1 MTHENQFTPRAEEA
15 LRLAQEAAE
24 EMGHGYVGCEHI
36 LLGLMREEDGI
47 AHRVMQE
54 YGMTEDMIC
63 TVLERS
69 VGKGLSGAAPS
80 QGLTPRAKSA
90 VELAVSEAMRMGAG
104 YIGTEHLLMGLLREG
119 NNMAIRVLDTVGI
132 DPKKMY
138 SSVVQKINEGPRA
151 AANGSMPVSHREESK
166 KAKTLAEFTRD
177 LTEAA
182 RQGKLDPVIGREKE
196 IQRVIQILS
205 RRTKNNPVLIGEP
218 GVGKTAIAEG
228 LAERIA
234 SGDVPEELLDKKIL
248 SLDLSGMVA
257 GTKYRGEFEE
267 RIKNTLAEVKKA
279 GNVILFID
287 ELHTIVGAGS
297 AEGAVDAANI
307 IKPALGRGE
316 IRVIGATTLNEYRKY
331 IEKDAALER
340 RFQPVTVGEPTPEAT
355 LEILKGLRDKYEAHH
370 KLTIT
375 DEALEAAVQLSKR
388 YIGDRFL
395 PDKAIDLMDEAA
407 SQVRMTAEASSPDL
421 KALEEKITAL
431 HREKTEAV
439 AAQDFEKAAQLR
451 DIEKNYQEQVEIERD
466 NWRKQLAQNRGNVTA
481 DDVAKVVAGWTGIP
495 VTRLTE
501 DESMRLLKLEEKLH
515 QRVVGQDEAVNAVA
529 KAIRRSRVGL
539 KDPKR
544 PIGSFLFLGP
554 TGVGKTEL
562 CKTLAEAMFG
572 DENAM
577 VRIDMSEYMEK
588 HTVSRLVGSPPGYV
602 GHEEGGQ
609 LTEKVRRKPY
619 SVVLFDEIEKAH
631 EDVWNILL
639 QILEDGI
646 VTDSQGRK
654 VDFKNTI
661 IVMTSNVGA
670 KNITADAARLGFDG
684 SEKGEK
690 ESEEVRFDRIRD
702 AVMADLKRTFRP
714 EFLNRIDEIIV
725 FRQLTEDNIRQ
736 IARRMLDVTGARMAQ
751 QGITLAAD
759 DDAVAELARD
769 GFDPQYGARPLRRA
783 IQSMVEDAV
792 AEKMLEGQLK
802 SGDTA
807 HVRLRDGK
815 VVIESEAAPAAEA
828 PAETPK
834 TPAEK

>member
-1 MTHENQFTPRAEEA
+1 MSENKFTPRAEEA
-15 LRLAQEAAE
+15 LRLSQEAAE
-24 EMGHGYVGCEHI
+24 EMGHGYVGSEHL
-36 LLGLMREEDGI
+36 LLGLIREEEGI
-47 AHRVMQE
+47 AHRVLSE
-54 YGMTEDMIC
+54 YGVTDEMVCD
-63 TVLERS
+63 VLQRS
-69 VGKGLSGAAPS
+69 VGKGLSGTAPS
-80 QGLTPRAKSA
+80 QGLTPRAKSV
-90 VELAVSEAMRMGAG
+90 VELAVSEAARMGSS
-104 YIGTEHLLMGLLREG
+104 YIGTEHLLMGILREG
-119 NNMAIRVLDTVGI
+119 GNMALRILRTMGVDS
-132 DPKKMY
+132 KKMY
-138 SSVVQKINEGPRA
+138 SSIVQKLNDTPHTVTSGA
-151 AANGSMPVSHREESK
+151 STANRESDK
-166 KAKTLAEFTRD
+166 KNKTLAEFTRD

-182 RQGKLDPVIGREKE
+182 RAGKLDPVIGREKE

-355 LEILKGLRDKYEAHH
+355 LEILKGLRDKYESHH

-725 FRQLTEDNIRQ
+725 FRQLTEENIRQ
-736 IARRMLDVTGARMAQ
+736 IARRMLDITGARMAQ

-828 PAETPK
+828 PAETSK

>member
-24 EMGHGYVGCEHI
+24 EMGHGYVGTEHI

-47 AHRVMQE
+47 AHRVMRE

-104 YIGTEHLLMGLLREG
+104 YIGTEHLLLGLLREG
-119 NNMAIRVLDTVGI
+119 SNMAIRVLDTVGI

-151 AANGSMPVSHREESK
+151 AANNNMPVSHREEGK
-166 KAKTLAEFTRD
+166 KGKTLAEFSRG
-177 LTEAA
+177 LTESA

-228 LAERIA
+228 LAQRIA
-234 SGDVPEELLDKKIL
+234 AADVPEELLDKRVL

-257 GTKYRGEFEE
+257 GTKYRGEFED
-267 RIKNTLAEVKKA
+267 RIKKTIDEVKKA

-307 IKPALGRGE
+307 LKPALSRGE
-316 IRVIGATTLNEYRKY
+316 IRVVGATTLNEYRKY

-340 RFQPVTVGEPTPEAT
+340 RFQPVTVGEPTAEAT
-355 LEILKGLRDKYEAHH
+355 IEILKGLRDKYEAHH

-375 DEALEAAVQLSKR
+375 DEAIESAVRLSVR
-388 YIGDRFL
+388 YINDRFL

-407 SQVRMTAEASSPDL
+407 SRVRMDAESASPEL
-421 KALEEKITAL
+421 KSLEEKIAAL
-431 HREKTEAV
+431 RREKAEV
-439 AAQDFEKAAQLR
+439 IAAQDYERAAQLR
-451 DIEKNYQEQVEIERD
+451 DIEQNYVEQVEIERE
-466 NWRKQLAQNRGNVTA
+466 NWRKNLAVNRGTVGEE
-481 DDVAKVVAGWTGIP
+481 DIAKVVAGWTGIP

-501 DESMRLLKLEEKLH
+501 DESQRMLKLEEVLH
-515 QRVVGQDEAVNAVA
+515 KRVVGQEEAVTAVA

-562 CKTLAEAMFG
+562 CKALAEAMFG
-572 DENAM
+572 NEGDM
-577 VRIDMSEYMEK
+577 IRIDMSEYMEK

-646 VTDSQGRK
+646 VTDSQGRR

-670 KNITADAARLGFDG
+670 RNITAADKPLGFDG
-684 SEKGEK
+684 READTD
-690 ESEEVRFDRIRD
+690 ESARFERIKQ
-702 AVMADLKRTFRP
+702 AVMEELRRTFKP
-714 EFLNRIDEIIV
+714 EFLNRIDETIV
-725 FRQLTEDNIRQ
+725 FRQLTEEDIRR
-736 IARRMLDVTGARMAQ
+736 IAQRMLEITGKRMAQ
-751 QGITLAAD
+751 QNITLLAD
-759 DDAVAELARD
+759 EEAVATLAKD

-783 IQSMVEDAV
+783 IQNEVEDAV
-792 AEKMLEGQLK
+792 AEQMLEGKLL

-807 HVRLRDGK
+807 RICLRDGK
-815 VVIESEAAPAAEA
+815 VAIEKEVPAPQEA
-828 PAETPK
+828 
-834 TPAEK
+834 

>member
-1 MTHENQFTPRAEEA
+1 MSENKFTPRAEEA
-15 LRLAQEAAE
+15 LRLSQEAAE
-24 EMGHGYVGCEHI
+24 EMGHGYVGSEHL
-36 LLGLMREEDGI
+36 LLGLIREEEGI
-47 AHRVMQE
+47 AHRVLAE
-54 YGMTEDMIC
+54 YGVTDEMVC
-63 TVLERS
+63 GVLQRS

-80 QGLTPRAKSA
+80 QGLTPRAKSV
-90 VELAVSEAMRMGAG
+90 VELAVSESARMGSS
-104 YIGTEHLLMGLLREG
+104 YIGTEHLLMGILREG
-119 NNMAIRVLDTVGI
+119 GNMALRILRTMGV

-138 SSVVQKINEGPRA
+138 SSIVKKLNDTPHTVTSGAA
-151 AANGSMPVSHREESK
+151 AANRESDK
-166 KAKTLAEFTRD
+166 KNKTLAEFTRD

-182 RQGKLDPVIGREKE
+182 RSGKLDPVIGRDKE

-307 IKPALGRGE
+307 IKPALGRDE

-421 KALEEKITAL
+421 KALEEKIAAL
-431 HREKTEAV
+431 HREKSEAV
-439 AAQDFEKAAQLR
+439 TAQDFEKAAQLR
-451 DIEKNYQEQVEIERD
+451 DIEKDYQEQVEIERD
-466 NWRKQLAQNRGNVTA
+466 NWRKQMAQNRGSVTA

-684 SEKGEK
+684 GDKDEK
-690 ESEEVRFDRIRD
+690 ETEEVRFDRIRD

-792 AEKMLEGQLK
+792 AEKMLEGELK

-807 HVRLRDGK
+807 HVRLKDGK
-815 VVIESEAAPAAEA
+815 VVIE
-828 PAETPK
+828 K
-834 TPAEK
+834 

>member
-24 EMGHGYVGCEHI
+24 EMGHGYVGTEHI
-36 LLGLMREEDGI
+36 LLGLMREENGI
-47 AHRVMQE
+47 AHRVMRE

-90 VELAVSEAMRMGAG
+90 VELAVSEAMRMGAAC
-104 YIGTEHLLMGLLREG
+104 IGTEHLLMGLLREG
-119 NNMAIRVLDTVGI
+119 SNMAIRVLETVGI

-151 AANGSMPVSHREESK
+151 AAGGSMPLSHREDGK
-166 KAKTLAEFTRD
+166 KGKTLAEFTRD

-228 LAERIA
+228 LAQRIA
-234 SGDVPEELLDKKIL
+234 AADVPEELLDKRVL

-267 RIKNTLAEVKKA
+267 RIKKTIDEVKKA

-307 IKPALGRGE
+307 LKPALSRGE
-316 IRVIGATTLNEYRKY
+316 IRVVGATTLNEYRKY
-331 IEKDAALER
+331 SEKDAALER
-340 RFQPVTVGEPTPEAT
+340 RFQPVTVAEPTPETAI
-355 LEILKGLRDKYEAHH
+355 EILKGLRDKYEAHH

-375 DEALEAAVQLSKR
+375 DEAIESAVRLSVR
-388 YIGDRFL
+388 YINDRFL

-407 SQVRMTAEASSPDL
+407 SRVRMDAESASPEL
-421 KALEEKITAL
+421 KSLEEKIAAL
-431 HREKTEAV
+431 RKEKAEV
-439 AAQDFEKAAQLR
+439 LAAQDYEKAAQLR
-451 DIEKNYQEQVEIERD
+451 DIEQNYLEQADIERE
-466 NWRKQLAQNRGNVTA
+466 NWRKNLAVNRGTVGEE
-481 DDVAKVVAGWTGIP
+481 DIAKVVAGWTGIP

-501 DESMRLLKLEEKLH
+501 DESQRMLKLEEVLH
-515 QRVVGQDEAVNAVA
+515 QRVVGQDEAVTAVA

-562 CKTLAEAMFG
+562 CKALAEVMFG
-572 DENAM
+572 SENDM
-577 VRIDMSEYMEK
+577 IRIDMSEYMEK

-646 VTDSQGRK
+646 VTDSQGRR

-670 KNITADAARLGFDG
+670 RNITAADKPLGFDG
-684 SEKGEK
+684 RETEADEKA
-690 ESEEVRFDRIRD
+690 RFDRIKQ
-702 AVMADLKRTFRP
+702 AVMEELRRTFKP
-714 EFLNRIDEIIV
+714 EFLNRIDETIV
-725 FRQLTEDNIRQ
+725 FRQLTEEDIRR
-736 IARRMLDVTGARMAQ
+736 IAQRMLEITGKRMAQ
-751 QGITLAAD
+751 QGITLLAD
-759 DDAVAELARD
+759 DEAVTALAKD

-783 IQSMVEDAV
+783 IQNEVEDAV
-792 AEKMLEGQLK
+792 AEQMLEGKLQ

-807 HVRLRDGK
+807 HICLQDGK
-815 VVIESEAAPAAEA
+815 VTIEKAAAPAQEA
-828 PAETPK
+828 PADT
-834 TPAEK
+834 AAV

>member
-24 EMGHGYVGCEHI
+24 EMGHGYVGTEHI

-47 AHRVMQE
+47 AHRVMRE

-90 VELAVSEAMRMGAG
+90 VELAVSEAMRMGAAC
-104 YIGTEHLLMGLLREG
+104 IGTEHLLMGLLREG
-119 NNMAIRVLDTVGI
+119 SNMAIRVLETVGI

-138 SSVVQKINEGPRA
+138 SSIVQKINEGSRA
-151 AANGSMPVSHREESK
+151 AAGGSMPLSHREDGK
-166 KAKTLAEFTRD
+166 KGKTLAEFTRD

-228 LAERIA
+228 LAQRIA
-234 SGDVPEELLDKKIL
+234 AADVPEELLDKRVL

-267 RIKNTLAEVKKA
+267 RIKKTIDEVKKA

-307 IKPALGRGE
+307 LKPALSRGE
-316 IRVIGATTLNEYRKY
+316 IRVVGATTLNEYRKY

-340 RFQPVTVGEPTPEAT
+340 RFQPVTVAEPTPETAI
-355 LEILKGLRDKYEAHH
+355 EILKGLRDKYEAHH
-370 KLTIT
+370 KLAIT
-375 DEALEAAVQLSKR
+375 DEAVEAAVRLSVR
-388 YIGDRFL
+388 YINDRFL

-407 SQVRMTAEASSPDL
+407 SRVRMDAESASPEL
-421 KALEEKITAL
+421 KSLEEKIAAL
-431 HREKTEAV
+431 RKEKAEV
-439 AAQDFEKAAQLR
+439 LAAQDYEKAAQLR
-451 DIEKNYQEQVEIERD
+451 DIEQNYLEQAEIERE
-466 NWRKQLAQNRGNVTA
+466 NWRKNLAVNRGTVGEE
-481 DDVAKVVAGWTGIP
+481 DIAKVVAGWTGIP

-501 DESMRLLKLEEKLH
+501 DESQRMLKLEEVLH
-515 QRVVGQDEAVNAVA
+515 QRVVGQDEAVTAVA

-562 CKTLAEAMFG
+562 CKALAEVMFG
-572 DENAM
+572 SENDM
-577 VRIDMSEYMEK
+577 IRIDMSEYMEK

-646 VTDSQGRK
+646 VTDSQGRR

-670 KNITADAARLGFDG
+670 RNITAADKPLGFDG
-684 SEKGEK
+684 RETEADEKA
-690 ESEEVRFDRIRD
+690 RFDRIKQ
-702 AVMADLKRTFRP
+702 AVMDELRRTFKP
-714 EFLNRIDEIIV
+714 EFLNRIDETIV
-725 FRQLTEDNIRQ
+725 FRQLTEEDIRR
-736 IARRMLDVTGARMAQ
+736 IAQRMLEITGKRMAQ
-751 QGITLAAD
+751 QGITLLAD
-759 DDAVAELARD
+759 DEAVTALAKD

-783 IQSMVEDAV
+783 IQNEVEDAV
-792 AEKMLEGQLK
+792 AEQMLEGKLQ

-807 HVRLRDGK
+807 HICLQDGK
-815 VVIESEAAPAAEA
+815 VAIEKAAASAQEA
-828 PAETPK
+828 PADT
-834 TPAEK
+834 AAV

>member
-24 EMGHGYVGCEHI
+24 EMGHGYVGTEHI

-47 AHRVMQE
+47 AHRVMRE

-90 VELAVSEAMRMGAG
+90 VELAVSEAMRMGAAC
-104 YIGTEHLLMGLLREG
+104 IGTEHLLMGLLREG
-119 NNMAIRVLDTVGI
+119 SNMAIRVLETVGI

-151 AANGSMPVSHREESK
+151 AAGGSMPLSHREDGK
-166 KAKTLAEFTRD
+166 KGKTLAEFTRD

-228 LAERIA
+228 LAQRIA
-234 SGDVPEELLDKKIL
+234 AADVPEELLDKRVL

-267 RIKNTLAEVKKA
+267 RIKKTIDEVKKA

-307 IKPALGRGE
+307 LKPALSRGE
-316 IRVIGATTLNEYRKY
+316 IRVVGATTLNEYRKY

-340 RFQPVTVGEPTPEAT
+340 RFQPVTVAEPTPETAI
-355 LEILKGLRDKYEAHH
+355 EILKGLRDKYEAHH

-375 DEALEAAVQLSKR
+375 DEAIESAVRLSVR
-388 YIGDRFL
+388 YINDRFL

-407 SQVRMTAEASSPDL
+407 SRVRMDAESASPEL
-421 KALEEKITAL
+421 KSLEEKIAAL
-431 HREKTEAV
+431 RKEKAEV
-439 AAQDFEKAAQLR
+439 LAAQDYEKAAQLR
-451 DIEKNYQEQVEIERD
+451 DIEQNYLEQAEIERE
-466 NWRKQLAQNRGNVTA
+466 NWRRNLAVNRGIVGEE
-481 DDVAKVVAGWTGIP
+481 DIAKVVAGWTGIP

-501 DESMRLLKLEEKLH
+501 DESQRMLKLEEVLH
-515 QRVVGQDEAVNAVA
+515 KRVVGQDEAVTAVA

-562 CKTLAEAMFG
+562 CKALAEVMFG
-572 DENAM
+572 SENDM
-577 VRIDMSEYMEK
+577 IRIDMSEYMEK

-646 VTDSQGRK
+646 VTDSQGRR

-670 KNITADAARLGFDG
+670 RNITAADKPLGFDG
-684 SEKGEK
+684 RETEADEKA
-690 ESEEVRFDRIRD
+690 RFDRIKQ
-702 AVMADLKRTFRP
+702 AVMDELRRTFKP
-714 EFLNRIDEIIV
+714 EFLNRIDETIV
-725 FRQLTEDNIRQ
+725 FRQLTEEDIRR
-736 IARRMLDVTGARMAQ
+736 IAQRMLEITGKRMAQ
-751 QGITLAAD
+751 QGITLLAD
-759 DDAVAELARD
+759 DEAVTALAKD

-783 IQSMVEDAV
+783 IQNEVEDAV
-792 AEKMLEGQLK
+792 AEQMLEGKLQ

-807 HVRLRDGK
+807 HICLQDGK
-815 VVIESEAAPAAEA
+815 VAIEKAAASAQEA
-828 PAETPK
+828 PADT
-834 TPAEK
+834 AAV

>member
-24 EMGHGYVGCEHI
+24 EMGHGYVGTEHI

-47 AHRVMQE
+47 AHRVMRE

-90 VELAVSEAMRMGAG
+90 VELAVSEAMRMGAAC
-104 YIGTEHLLMGLLREG
+104 IGTEHLLMGLLREG
-119 NNMAIRVLDTVGI
+119 SNMAIRVLETVGI

-138 SSVVQKINEGPRA
+138 SSIVQKINEGPRA
-151 AANGSMPVSHREESK
+151 AAGGSMPLSHREDGK
-166 KAKTLAEFTRD
+166 KGKTLAEFTRD

-228 LAERIA
+228 LAQRIA
-234 SGDVPEELLDKKIL
+234 AADVPEELLDKQVL

-267 RIKNTLAEVKKA
+267 RIKKTIDEVKKA

-307 IKPALGRGE
+307 LKPALSRGE
-316 IRVIGATTLNEYRKY
+316 IRVVGATTLNEYRKY

-340 RFQPVTVGEPTPEAT
+340 RFQPVTVAEPTPETAI
-355 LEILKGLRDKYEAHH
+355 EILKGLRDKYEAHH

-375 DEALEAAVQLSKR
+375 DEAVEAAVRLSVR
-388 YIGDRFL
+388 YINDRFL

-407 SQVRMTAEASSPDL
+407 SRVRMDAESASPEL
-421 KALEEKITAL
+421 KSLEEKIAAL
-431 HREKTEAV
+431 RKEKAEV
-439 AAQDFEKAAQLR
+439 LAAQDYEKAAQLR
-451 DIEKNYQEQVEIERD
+451 DIEQNYLEQAEIERE
-466 NWRKQLAQNRGNVTA
+466 NWRKNLAVNRGIVGKE
-481 DDVAKVVAGWTGIP
+481 DIAKVVAGWTGIP

-501 DESMRLLKLEEKLH
+501 DESQRMLKLEEVLH
-515 QRVVGQDEAVNAVA
+515 KRVVGQDEAVTAVA

-562 CKTLAEAMFG
+562 CKALAEVMFG
-572 DENAM
+572 SENDM
-577 VRIDMSEYMEK
+577 IRIDMSEYMEK

-646 VTDSQGRK
+646 VTDSQGRR

-670 KNITADAARLGFDG
+670 RNITAADKPLGFDG
-684 SEKGEK
+684 RETEADEKA
-690 ESEEVRFDRIRD
+690 RFDRIKQ
-702 AVMADLKRTFRP
+702 AVMDELRRTFKP
-714 EFLNRIDEIIV
+714 EFLNRIDETIV
-725 FRQLTEDNIRQ
+725 FRQLTEEDIRR
-736 IARRMLDVTGARMAQ
+736 IAQRMLEITGKRMAQ
-751 QGITLAAD
+751 QGITLLAD
-759 DDAVAELARD
+759 DEAVTALAKD

-783 IQSMVEDAV
+783 IQNEVEDAV
-792 AEKMLEGQLK
+792 AEQMLEGKLQ

-807 HVRLRDGK
+807 HICLQDGK
-815 VVIESEAAPAAEA
+815 VAIEKAAASAQEA
-828 PAETPK
+828 PADT
-834 TPAEK
+834 AAV

>member
-24 EMGHGYVGCEHI
+24 EMGHGYVGTEHI
-36 LLGLMREEDGI
+36 LLGLMREENGI

-90 VELAVSEAMRMGAG
+90 VELAVSEAMRMGAAC
-104 YIGTEHLLMGLLREG
+104 IGTEHLLMGLLREG
-119 NNMAIRVLDTVGI
+119 SNMAIRVLETVGI

-151 AANGSMPVSHREESK
+151 AAGGSIPLSHREDGK
-166 KAKTLAEFTRD
+166 KGKTLAEFTRD

-228 LAERIA
+228 LAQRIA
-234 SGDVPEELLDKKIL
+234 AADVPEELLDKRVL

-267 RIKNTLAEVKKA
+267 RIKKTIDEVKKA

-307 IKPALGRGE
+307 LKPALSRGE

-355 LEILKGLRDKYEAHH
+355 LEILKGLRDRYEAHH

-375 DEALEAAVQLSKR
+375 DEALDAAVQLSKR

-407 SQVRMTAEASSPDL
+407 SQVRMTAESSSPDL

-431 HREKTEAV
+431 HREKNDAI

-451 DIEKNYQEQVEIERD
+451 DIEKDYQEQVDIERD
-466 NWRKQLAQNRGNVTA
+466 KWRKSLSQNRGTVTA
-481 DDVAKVVAGWTGIP
+481 DDIAKVVAGWTGIP

-515 QRVVGQDEAVNAVA
+515 QRVVGQDDAVTAVA

-562 CKTLAEAMFG
+562 CKTLAESMFG

-646 VTDSQGRK
+646 VTDSQGRR

-670 KNITADAARLGFDG
+670 RNITAADKPLGFDG
-684 SEKGEK
+684 RETEADEKA
-690 ESEEVRFDRIRD
+690 RFDRIKQ
-702 AVMADLKRTFRP
+702 AVMDELRRTFKP
-714 EFLNRIDEIIV
+714 EFLNRIDETIV
-725 FRQLTEDNIRQ
+725 FRQLTEEDIRR
-736 IARRMLDVTGARMAQ
+736 IAQRMLEITGKRMAQ
-751 QGITLAAD
+751 QGITLLAD
-759 DDAVAELARD
+759 DEAVTALAKD

-783 IQSMVEDAV
+783 IQNEVEDAV
-792 AEKMLEGQLK
+792 AEQMLEGKLQ

-807 HVRLRDGK
+807 HICLQDGK
-815 VVIESEAAPAAEA
+815 VAIEKAAAPAQEA
-828 PAETPK
+828 PADT
-834 TPAEK
+834 AAV

>member
-1 MTHENQFTPRAEEA
+1 MRFASPRI
-15 LRLAQEAAE
+15 
-24 EMGHGYVGCEHI
+24 GPEHL
-36 LLGLMREEDGI
+36 LLGLMREEEGI
-47 AHRVMQE
+47 AHRVLE
-54 YGMTEDMIC
+54 EAGLTDDMIC
-63 TVLERS
+63 DVLHRS
-69 VGKGLSGAAPS
+69 VGTGLSGAAPS

-90 VELAVSEAMRMGAG
+90 VELAVSEASRTGAG

-119 NNMAIRVLDTVGI
+119 NNMAIRVLRTVGI
-132 DPKKMY
+132 DPKKLY
-138 SSVVQKINEGPRA
+138 SAVVKKINEAPRA
-151 AANGSMPVSHREESK
+151 AAAAGGNSAAPSREDGK
-166 KAKTLAEFTRD
+166 
-177 LTEAA
+177 
-182 RQGKLDPVIGREKE
+182 QGG
-196 IQRVIQILS
+196 
-205 RRTKNNPVLIGEP
+205 RTKNNPVLIGEP

-228 LAERIA
+228 LAQRIVA
-234 SGDVPEELLDKKIL
+234 ADVPEDLLDKRVL

-267 RIKNTLAEVKKA
+267 RIKNTINEVKKA

-307 IKPALGRGE
+307 LKPALSRGE
-316 IRVIGATTLNEYRKY
+316 IRVIGATPLNESRKY

-340 RFQPVTVGEPTPEAT
+340 RFQPITVGEPSPEAT

-370 KLTIT
+370 HLTIT
-375 DEALEAAVQLSKR
+375 DGALEAAVRLSRR
-388 YIGDRFL
+388 YINDRFL

-407 SQVRMTAEASSPDL
+407 SQVRMAAESASPDL
-421 KALEEKITAL
+421 KDLEEKIAAL
-431 HREKTEAV
+431 HREKEEAV
-439 AAQDFEKAAQLR
+439 TAQDFEKAAQLR
-451 DIEKNYQEQVEIERD
+451 DIEKDYQEQVEIERD
-466 NWRKQLAQNRGNVTA
+466 KWHKQMSANRGTVTE
-481 DDVAKVVAGWTGIP
+481 DDIAKVVAGWTGIP

-501 DESMRLLKLEEKLH
+501 DESQRLLQLEKVLH
-515 QRVVGQDEAVNAVA
+515 ERVVGQDEAVAAVA

-577 VRIDMSEYMEK
+577 IRIDMSEYMEK

-631 EDVWNILL
+631 PDVWNILL

-646 VTDSQGRK
+646 VTDSQGRR

-670 KNITADAARLGFDG
+670 KNITAADTPLGFDG
-684 SEKGEK
+684 SGEAAK
-690 ESEEVRFDRIRD
+690 RTEEERFARIKD
-702 AVMADLKRTFRP
+702 AVMAELRQTFRP

-725 FRQLTEDNIRQ
+725 FHQLTEENIRS
-736 IARRMLDVTGARMAQ
+736 IARRMLDTIGSRMAA
-751 QGITLAAD
+751 QGITLQAD
-759 DDAVAELARD
+759 DDAVAALAKD
-769 GFDPQYGARPLRRA
+769 GFDARYGARPLRRTL
-783 IQSMVEDAV
+783 QNEVEDVV
-792 AEKMLEGQLK
+792 AEQMLDGQLK

-807 HVRLRDGK
+807 HVRLKDDK
-815 VVIESEAAPAAEA
+815 VVIE
-828 PAETPK
+828 K
-834 TPAEK
+834 

>member
-1 MTHENQFTPRAEEA
+1 MSENKFTPRAEEA
-15 LRLAQEAAE
+15 LRLSQEAAE
-24 EMGHGYVGCEHI
+24 EMGHGYVGSEHL
-36 LLGLMREEDGI
+36 LLGLIREEEGI
-47 AHRVMQE
+47 AHRVLAE
-54 YGMTEDMIC
+54 YGVTDEMVC
-63 TVLERS
+63 GVLQRS

-80 QGLTPRAKSA
+80 QGLTPRAKSV
-90 VELAVSEAMRMGAG
+90 VELAVSESARMGSS
-104 YIGTEHLLMGLLREG
+104 YIGTEHLLMGILREG
-119 NNMAIRVLDTVGI
+119 GNMALRILRTMGV

-138 SSVVQKINEGPRA
+138 SSIVKKLNDTPHTVTSGAA
-151 AANGSMPVSHREESK
+151 AANRESDK
-166 KAKTLAEFTRD
+166 KNKTLAEFTRD

-182 RQGKLDPVIGREKE
+182 RSGKLDPVIGRDKE

-228 LAERIA
+228 LAERIT

-421 KALEEKITAL
+421 KALEEKIAAL
-431 HREKTEAV
+431 HREKSEAV
-439 AAQDFEKAAQLR
+439 TAQDFEKAAQLR
-451 DIEKNYQEQVEIERD
+451 DIEKDYQEQVEIERD
-466 NWRKQLAQNRGNVTA
+466 NWRKQMAQNRGSVTA

-562 CKTLAEAMFG
+562 CRTLAEAMFG

-792 AEKMLEGQLK
+792 AEKMLEGELK

-807 HVRLRDGK
+807 HVRLKDGK
-815 VVIESEAAPAAEA
+815 VVIE
-828 PAETPK
+828 K
-834 TPAEK
+834 

>member
-1 MTHENQFTPRAEEA
+1 MSENKFTPRAEEA
-15 LRLAQEAAE
+15 LRLSQEAAE
-24 EMGHGYVGCEHI
+24 EMGHGYVGSEHL
-36 LLGLMREEDGI
+36 LLGLIREEEGI
-47 AHRVMQE
+47 AHRVLSE
-54 YGMTEDMIC
+54 YGVTDEMVCD
-63 TVLERS
+63 VLQRS
-69 VGKGLSGAAPS
+69 VGKGLSGTAPS
-80 QGLTPRAKSA
+80 QGLTPRAKSV
-90 VELAVSEAMRMGAG
+90 VELAVSEAARMGSS
-104 YIGTEHLLMGLLREG
+104 YIGTEHLLMGILREG
-119 NNMAIRVLDTVGI
+119 GNMALRILRTMGVDS
-132 DPKKMY
+132 KKMY
-138 SSVVQKINEGPRA
+138 SSIVQKLNDTPHTVTSGA
-151 AANGSMPVSHREESK
+151 STANRESDK
-166 KAKTLAEFTRD
+166 KNKTLAEFTRD

-182 RQGKLDPVIGREKE
+182 RAGKLDPVIGREKE

-792 AEKMLEGQLK
+792 AEKMLESQLK

-815 VVIESEAAPAAEA
+815 VVIESEAAHAAEA

>member
-24 EMGHGYVGCEHI
+24 EMGHGYVGTEHI
-36 LLGLMREEDGI
+36 LLGLMREENGI
-47 AHRVMQE
+47 AHRVMRE

-90 VELAVSEAMRMGAG
+90 VELAVSEAMRMGAAC
-104 YIGTEHLLMGLLREG
+104 IGTEHLLMGLLREG
-119 NNMAIRVLDTVGI
+119 SNMAIRVLETVGI

-151 AANGSMPVSHREESK
+151 AAGGSMPLSHREDGK
-166 KAKTLAEFTRD
+166 KGKTLAEFTRD

-228 LAERIA
+228 LAQRIA
-234 SGDVPEELLDKKIL
+234 AADVPEELLDKRVL

-267 RIKNTLAEVKKA
+267 RIKKTIDEVKKA

-307 IKPALGRGE
+307 LKPALSRGE
-316 IRVIGATTLNEYRKY
+316 IRVVGATTLNEYRKY

-340 RFQPVTVGEPTPEAT
+340 RFQPVTVAEPTPETAI
-355 LEILKGLRDKYEAHH
+355 EILKGLRDKYEAHH

-375 DEALEAAVQLSKR
+375 DEAIESAVRLSVR
-388 YIGDRFL
+388 YINDRFL

-407 SQVRMTAEASSPDL
+407 SRVRMDAESASPEL
-421 KALEEKITAL
+421 KSLEEKIAAL
-431 HREKTEAV
+431 RKEKAEV
-439 AAQDFEKAAQLR
+439 LAAQDYEKAAQLR
-451 DIEKNYQEQVEIERD
+451 DIEQNYLEQADIERE
-466 NWRKQLAQNRGNVTA
+466 NWRRNLAVNRGTVGEE
-481 DDVAKVVAGWTGIP
+481 DIAKVVAGWTGIP

-501 DESMRLLKLEEKLH
+501 DESQRMLKLEEVLH
-515 QRVVGQDEAVNAVA
+515 KRVVGQDEAVTAVA

-562 CKTLAEAMFG
+562 CKALAEVMFG
-572 DENAM
+572 SENDM
-577 VRIDMSEYMEK
+577 IRIDMSEYMEK

-646 VTDSQGRK
+646 VTDSQGRR

-670 KNITADAARLGFDG
+670 RNITAADKPLGFDG
-684 SEKGEK
+684 RETEADEKA
-690 ESEEVRFDRIRD
+690 RFDRIKQ
-702 AVMADLKRTFRP
+702 AVMDELRRTFKP
-714 EFLNRIDEIIV
+714 EFLNRIDETIV
-725 FRQLTEDNIRQ
+725 FRQLTEEDIRR
-736 IARRMLDVTGARMAQ
+736 IAQRMLEITGKRMAQ
-751 QGITLAAD
+751 QGITLLAD
-759 DDAVAELARD
+759 DEAVTALAKD

-783 IQSMVEDAV
+783 IQNEVEDAV
-792 AEKMLEGQLK
+792 AEQMLEGKLQ

-807 HVRLRDGK
+807 RICLQDGK
-815 VVIESEAAPAAEA
+815 VAIEKAAAPAQEA
-828 PAETPK
+828 PADT
-834 TPAEK
+834 AAV

>member
-24 EMGHGYVGCEHI
+24 EMGHGYVGTEHI

-47 AHRVMQE
+47 AHRVMRE

-104 YIGTEHLLMGLLREG
+104 YIGTEHLLLGLLREG
-119 NNMAIRVLDTVGI
+119 SNMAIRVLDTVGI

-151 AANGSMPVSHREESK
+151 AANNNMPVSHREEGK
-166 KAKTLAEFTRD
+166 KGKTLAEFSRD
-177 LTEAA
+177 LTESA

-228 LAERIA
+228 LAQRIA
-234 SGDVPEELLDKKIL
+234 AADVPEELLDKRVL

-267 RIKNTLAEVKKA
+267 RIKKTIDEVKKA

-307 IKPALGRGE
+307 LKPALSRGE
-316 IRVIGATTLNEYRKY
+316 IRVVGATTLNEYRKY

-340 RFQPVTVGEPTPEAT
+340 RFQPVTVGEPTAEAT
-355 LEILKGLRDKYEAHH
+355 IEILKGLRDKYEAHH

-375 DEALEAAVQLSKR
+375 DEAIESAVRLSVR
-388 YIGDRFL
+388 YINDRFL

-407 SQVRMTAEASSPDL
+407 SRVRMDAESASPEL
-421 KALEEKITAL
+421 KSLEEKIAAL
-431 HREKTEAV
+431 RREKAEV
-439 AAQDFEKAAQLR
+439 IAAQDYERAAQLR
-451 DIEKNYQEQVEIERD
+451 DIEQNYVEQVEIAGD
-466 NWRKQLAQNRGNVTA
+466 NGRINGAVNRGTVGEE
-481 DDVAKVVAGWTGIP
+481 DIAKGVAGWTGIP

-501 DESMRLLKLEEKLH
+501 DESQRMLKLEEVLH
-515 QRVVGQDEAVNAVA
+515 KRVVGQEEAVTAVA

-562 CKTLAEAMFG
+562 CKALAEAMFG
-572 DENAM
+572 NEGDM
-577 VRIDMSEYMEK
+577 IRIDMSEYMEK

-646 VTDSQGRK
+646 VTDSQGRR

-670 KNITADAARLGFDG
+670 RNITAADKPLGFDG
-684 SEKGEK
+684 READTD
-690 ESEEVRFDRIRD
+690 ESARFERIKQ
-702 AVMADLKRTFRP
+702 AVMEELRRTFKP
-714 EFLNRIDEIIV
+714 EFLNRIDETIV
-725 FRQLTEDNIRQ
+725 FRQLTEEDIRR
-736 IARRMLDVTGARMAQ
+736 IAQRMLEITGKRMAQ
-751 QGITLAAD
+751 QNITLLAD
-759 DDAVAELARD
+759 EEAVATLAKD

-783 IQSMVEDAV
+783 IQNEVEDAV
-792 AEKMLEGQLK
+792 AEQMLEGKLL

-807 HVRLRDGK
+807 RICLRDGK
-815 VVIESEAAPAAEA
+815 VAIEKEVPAPQEA
-828 PAETPK
+828 
-834 TPAEK
+834 

>member
-24 EMGHGYVGCEHI
+24 EMGHGYVGTEHI

-47 AHRVMQE
+47 AHRVMRE

-104 YIGTEHLLMGLLREG
+104 YIGTEHLLLGLLREG
-119 NNMAIRVLDTVGI
+119 SNMAIRVLDTVGI

-151 AANGSMPVSHREESK
+151 AANNNMPVSHREEGK
-166 KAKTLAEFTRD
+166 KGKTLAEFSRD
-177 LTEAA
+177 LTESA

-228 LAERIA
+228 LAQRIA
-234 SGDVPEELLDKKIL
+234 AADVPEELLDKRVL

-267 RIKNTLAEVKKA
+267 RIKKTIDEVKKA

-307 IKPALGRGE
+307 LKPALSRGE
-316 IRVIGATTLNEYRKY
+316 IRVVGATTLNEYRKY

-340 RFQPVTVGEPTPEAT
+340 RFQPVTVGEPTAEAT
-355 LEILKGLRDKYEAHH
+355 IEILKGLRDKYEAHH

-375 DEALEAAVQLSKR
+375 DEAIESAVRLSLR
-388 YIGDRFL
+388 YINDRFL

-407 SQVRMTAEASSPDL
+407 SRVRMDAESASPEL
-421 KALEEKITAL
+421 KSLEEKIAAL
-431 HREKTEAV
+431 RREKAEV
-439 AAQDFEKAAQLR
+439 IAAQDYERAAQLR
-451 DIEKNYQEQVEIERD
+451 DIEQNYVEQVEIERE
-466 NWRKQLAQNRGNVTA
+466 NWRKNLAVNRGTVGEE
-481 DDVAKVVAGWTGIP
+481 DIAKVVAGWTGIP

-501 DESMRLLKLEEKLH
+501 DESQRMLKLEEVLH
-515 QRVVGQDEAVNAVA
+515 KRVVGQEEAVTAVA

-562 CKTLAEAMFG
+562 CKALAEAMFG
-572 DENAM
+572 NEGDM
-577 VRIDMSEYMEK
+577 IRIDMSEYMEK

-646 VTDSQGRK
+646 VTDSQGRR

-670 KNITADAARLGFDG
+670 RNITAADKPLGFDG
-684 SEKGEK
+684 REVDTD
-690 ESEEVRFDRIRD
+690 ESARFERIKQ
-702 AVMADLKRTFRP
+702 AVMEELRRTFKP
-714 EFLNRIDEIIV
+714 EFLNRIDETIV
-725 FRQLTEDNIRQ
+725 FRQLTEEDIRR
-736 IARRMLDVTGARMAQ
+736 IAQRMLEITGKRMAQ
-751 QGITLAAD
+751 QNITLLAD
-759 DDAVAELARD
+759 EEAVATLAKD

-783 IQSMVEDAV
+783 IQNEVEDAV
-792 AEKMLEGQLK
+792 AEQMLEGKLL

-807 HVRLRDGK
+807 RICLRDGK
-815 VVIESEAAPAAEA
+815 VAIEKEVPAPQEA
-828 PAETPK
+828 
-834 TPAEK
+834 